1 MASFYNMCLCLI
13 EWFVECQ
20 GKAQTVSHNCWLLS
34 ALSALQRLSK
44 TLPAIFCPSERD
56 GGCYNIIKVFS
67 IRGAF
72 LLYQFFLYFV
82 EFSSKNVC
90 MLSFSS
96 PIEVGSQINY
106 AKTKN
111 NMLLS
116 SPQAKGKDDNA
127 GSGGEMQFLRLFRLF
142 HVKSVFS
149 GSIFFSA
156 KCEIIPKQR
165 WRDRIVKSSSWGKM
179 QCLSPIFGGKGLE
192 QKPDKIIMTVSLQT
206 YRHLDPDTCT
216 QKTKRY
222 EKEKDKKRPKR
233 KGEIHILRSF
243 PIFTLSCKV
252 KAFNL

>member
-1 MASFYNMCLCLI
+1 MTSADFGNCRTFKTKWWMASFYNMCLCLI

-44 TLPAIFCPSERD
+44 TLPAIFCPSERE
-56 GGCYNIIKVFS
+56 GCCYNIIKVFS

-127 GSGGEMQFLRLFRLF
+127 GGGVGGECNFWDFSDYSMWNLYFQE
-142 HVKSVFS
+142 VFS
-149 GSIFFSA
+149 FPRSVKIV
-156 KCEIIPKQR
+156 PKQR
-165 WRDRIVKSSSWGKM
+165 WRDRIVKSSSSGRCNVCH
-179 QCLSPIFGGKGLE
+179 QYLE
-192 QKPDKIIMTVSLQT
+192 AKAWNKKNRQNYHDS
-206 YRHLDPDTCT
+206 
-216 QKTKRY
+216 KTA
-222 EKEKDKKRPKR
+222 D
-233 KGEIHILRSF
+233 L
-243 PIFTLSCKV
+243 
-252 KAFNL
+252 

>member
-1 MASFYNMCLCLI
+1 MSSADFGNMSPKNCRTFKTKWWMASFYNMCLCLI

-127 GSGGEMQFLRLFRLF
+127 GGGGGNAIFETFQTIPCEICIFRKYFLFREVWDYSQAEVERQDRQIIIVGEDAMSITNIRRQRPGTTKTRQNY
-142 HVKSVFS
+142 HDSKS
-149 GSIFFSA
+149 A
-156 KCEIIPKQR
+156 
-165 WRDRIVKSSSWGKM
+165 D
-179 QCLSPIFGGKGLE
+179 L
-192 QKPDKIIMTVSLQT
+192 
-206 YRHLDPDTCT
+206 
-216 QKTKRY
+216 
-222 EKEKDKKRPKR
+222 
-233 KGEIHILRSF
+233 
-243 PIFTLSCKV
+243 
-252 KAFNL
+252 